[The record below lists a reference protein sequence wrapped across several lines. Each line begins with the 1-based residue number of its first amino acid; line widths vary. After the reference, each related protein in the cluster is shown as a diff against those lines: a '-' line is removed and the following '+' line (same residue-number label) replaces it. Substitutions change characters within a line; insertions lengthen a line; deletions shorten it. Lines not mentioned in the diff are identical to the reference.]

1 LTARDVAAINK
12 RYNDRVAMQLSA
24 DDVLGQI
31 TSELQH
37 LGELSNTYI
46 FVTSDNGWMHGE
58 HRITAD
64 KLVPYEESVHMP
76 MFVTGPGITPGA
88 HSSDLTSMVDLYATF
103 DAIAGG
109 DEQRDGRS
117 MLPIFSGGSNGR
129 RQDLIENLSTNPRRP
144 LNSKSKGPPD
154 YFGLVDGQYKYV
166 HYFTGEQEL
175 YDLSVDPDETTNLV
189 ASDPS
194 VVATLRAKLGPLEH
208 CSGAGCRTADSAP

>member
-76 MFVTGPGITPGA
+76 MFVTGPGITPGS

-194 VVATLRAKLGPLEH
+194 VVAALRAKLGALEH